1 MKQRAR
7 FPDSCP
13 QAIPTAGRRSGVMTG
28 LMAAGWCTALMAVAG
43 IHAAQA
49 QPQVGIG
56 TPGASPSVE
65 PPRALGPAFGQREF
79 ESNCASCHG
88 MSGRGGGPLVG
99 FLTKS
104 PPDLTQLAKRNGG
117 VFPIARAYEV
127 IEGGAVPAHGSRD
140 MPVWGQDY
148 RVQAA
153 TYFMDMPYDPEFYV
167 RTRIL
172 ALVEY
177 LSRLQSR

>member
-1 MKQRAR
+1 
-7 FPDSCP
+7 
-13 QAIPTAGRRSGVMTG
+13 
-28 LMAAGWCTALMAVAG
+28 
-43 IHAAQA
+43 
-49 QPQVGIG
+49 
-56 TPGASPSVE
+56 
-65 PPRALGPAFGQREF
+65 
-79 ESNCASCHG
+79 
-88 MSGRGGGPLVG
+88 
-99 FLTKS
+99 
-104 PPDLTQLAKRNGG
+104 
-117 VFPIARAYEV
+117 
-127 IEGGAVPAHGSRD
+127 